1 MLFNKKFR
9 EFTNFTEIAR
19 KVFSRNIFQVEYAE
33 ETMEFF
39 TVLYNKPIFSEGIK
53 SFWFHEIFSK

>member
-9 EFTNFTEIAR
+9 EFTHFTEMAR

-39 TVLYNKPIFSEGIK
+39 TVLYNKPIFSE
-53 SFWFHEIFSK
+53 EISWN